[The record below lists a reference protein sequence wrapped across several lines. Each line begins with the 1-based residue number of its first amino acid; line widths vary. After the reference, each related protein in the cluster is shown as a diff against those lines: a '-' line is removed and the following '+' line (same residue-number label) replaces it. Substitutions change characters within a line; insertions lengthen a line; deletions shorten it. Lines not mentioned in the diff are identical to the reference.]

1 MSEAYTEPYDKI
13 GPDAQDIVRAMKSLR
28 EELEAIDF
36 YHQRVQTAK
45 DPELKK
51 LMEHNRDEEKEHA
64 AMILE
69 WLRRNMDGWDN
80 ELRDYLFTSAP
91 ITEIEDME
99 TSGEGDG
106 SNDGKS
112 LGIGKL

>member
-1 MSEAYTEPYDKI
+1 MSEAYTEPYEKM
-13 GPDAQDIVRAMKSLR
+13 GADAQDIARAMKSLR
-28 EELEAIDF
+28 EELEAVDF

-45 DPELKK
+45 DEELKK
-51 LMEHNRDEEKEHA
+51 LMAHNRDEEKEHA
-64 AMILE
+64 AMLME

-91 ITEIEDME
+91 ITEIEDTLTAGGE
-99 TSGEGDG
+99 SGGE
-106 SNDGKS
+106 SPS